1 MSLRRRLF
9 FLTVLIMGL
18 TSGSSAIYRQGA
30 AGAKDPVSPDSGKKK
45 ETKWDVSAHHGPSTD
60 VQFETDEGTWISVDV
75 RPDGKTVVFD
85 LLGDI
90 YTVPMAGGD
99 ATLLAG
105 GPAYDT
111 QPRYSPDGKKIS
123 FTSDRDGVENIWIM
137 NADGSDPKQL
147 TKEKER
153 QLNNAVW
160 TPDGQYLVARKHYR
174 NTRSLGSG
182 EMWMYHI
189 GGGDGL
195 QLTKRRNWEQDAGE
209 PAVSP
214 DGRYLYYSEDSSPGG
229 GFEYNKDP
237 YGVIY
242 VIRRLDME
250 TGKTERFISEAG
262 GSVRPQPSPDGR
274 TVAFVR
280 RVGLKTVLFLH
291 DNESGVDTPLYDDLN
306 RDAQETWALFGVH
319 PGFSWTPDGKSI
331 VISAKGHIRKVD
343 VRTRAVSEIPF
354 RATVKQTITDAVL
367 TPQAVSPDRFDV
379 RMLRFTTVS
388 PDGKSVVYTALGKL
402 YLKSLPDGE
411 PKRVTDD
418 PLNFELYPS
427 FSADGK
433 WIVYATWNDTGMGAI
448 RKVRPDGS
456 SKTRLTRSRGHY
468 VEPKFSP
475 DGSRI
480 VFRRT
485 GGDNLRG
492 RAWSRETGI
501 YWIPSGGG
509 TPALITEEG
518 SEPAFTRSGD
528 RVFLSS
534 QEGEKNALVS
544 VGLAGQDRRVHFTSD
559 NATQFLPSPDEKW
572 MAIIER
578 FNVYIS
584 VFPKTGKAVD
594 IGPSESDYPMKKVS
608 RDAGYYL
615 NWSAD
620 GKRLYWSLGP
630 TLYARDLT
638 KTFGFIAGAA
648 DSIDDA
654 PDTTGIAIGFS
665 VPTDVPTG
673 TIALTGATVITMK
686 GDEVIDDATIVV
698 ERNRITAVGPRASV
712 AVPAGAK
719 VVDVAGATIMPGII
733 DVHAHISTGS
743 EHITP
748 RTHWGYYA
756 NLAFGVT
763 TAHDPS
769 SNTETVFSNSE
780 MIRAGLITGPRLY
793 STGTILYGAE
803 APFKAVINSYDDALS
818 HLRRLKAVGAFS
830 VKSYNQPRRE
840 QRQEII
846 EAARQLGMMVYPEG
860 GSTFFWNMS
869 MILDGHTGI
878 EHSIPVS
885 PLYRDVTTLLG
896 KSHTGY
902 TPTLI
907 VSYGGLW
914 GENYWYM
921 ASNVWENERLLRFT
935 PREILDSR
943 SRRRMMAKDDDF
955 NYIGNAKAAKAALDA
970 GAQVQLGAHGQ
981 LQGLGAHWELWMFVQ
996 GGMTPLEA
1004 IRSATLSGA
1013 RYLGMDADL
1022 GSIEKGKLADL
1033 IVLEKNPLEDI
1044 RNSETVRLVMKN
1056 GRLYDG
1062 RRMDETGNHPK
1073 ARDKFYWE

>member
-1 MSLRRRLF
+1 MPARFPVIVSLLI
-9 FLTVLIMGL
+9 VLVLPPDLPLLGYQD
-18 TSGSSAIYRQGA
+18 TNAAREAAPADSA
-30 AGAKDPVSPDSGKKK
+30 SGK
-45 ETKWDVSAHHGPSTD
+45 TWDVSAHHGPFTD
-60 VQFETDEGTWISVDV
+60 VSFETDEGTWISVDV
-75 RPDGKTVVFD
+75 RPDGRTVVFD

-90 YTVPMAGGD
+90 YTVPIGGGD

-105 GPAYDT
+105 GPAYET
-111 QPRYSPDGKKIS
+111 QPRYSPDGKRIS
-123 FTSDRDGVENIWIM
+123 FTSDRDGMENIWIM

-160 TPDGQYLVARKHYR
+160 SPDGMYIVARKHYR

-182 EMWMYHI
+182 EMWMYHV
-189 GGGDGL
+189 GGGGGL

-209 PAVSP
+209 PAFSP
-214 DGRYLYYSEDSSPGG
+214 DGRYLYYSEDASPGG

-242 VIRRLDME
+242 VIRRLDTE
-250 TGKTERFISEAG
+250 TGEIERFISEAG
-262 GSVRPQPSPDGR
+262 GSVRPQPSPDGK

-280 RVGLKTVLFLH
+280 RVGLKSVLFLH
-291 DNESGVDTPLYDDLN
+291 DNESGIDRPLYDNLN
-306 RDAQETWALFGVH
+306 RDAQETWAIFGVH
-319 PGFSWTPDGKSI
+319 PGFSWTPDGKAI
-331 VISAKGHIRKVD
+331 VISAKGRIKKID
-343 VRTRAVSEIPF
+343 VATGADSDIPF
-354 RATVKQTITDAVL
+354 RASVRQTITEAVL
-367 TPQAVSPDRFDV
+367 TPQEVSPETFDV
-379 RMLRFTTVS
+379 KMLRFTTVS

-402 YLKSLPDGE
+402 YIKTLPDGE
-411 PKRVTDD
+411 PRRVTGDGV
-418 PLNFELYPS
+418 NFELFPS
-427 FSADGK
+427 FSRDGR
-433 WIVYATWNDTGMGAI
+433 WIVYATWNDADRGAI

-456 SKTRLTRSRGHY
+456 SRKKLTTLQGHY

-480 VFRRT
+480 VYRRT

-492 RAWSRETGI
+492 RAYSRETGI
-501 YWIPSGGG
+501 YWIPSDGG
-509 TPALITEEG
+509 TPSLITEEG
-518 SEPAFTRSGD
+518 SEPAFTPSGE
-528 RVFLSS
+528 RVYLSS
-534 QEGEKNALVS
+534 REGDKNALVS
-544 VGLAGQDRRVHFTSD
+544 VGLKGEDRRVHFTSE
-559 NATQFLPSPDEKW
+559 NAAQFLPSPDDNW
-572 MAIIER
+572 MAMIER

-584 VFPKTGKAVD
+584 VFPKTGKPVE
-594 IGPSESDYPMKKVS
+594 IGPSASEYPLKKVS

-620 GKRLYWSLGP
+620 GRRLYWSLGP
-630 TLYARDLT
+630 TLYSRDLAA
-638 KTFGFIAGAA
+638 TFAFLAGAQ
-648 DSIDDA
+648 DSIDDT
-654 PDTTGIAIGFS
+654 PDTVGIPIGFTAR
-665 VPTDVPTG
+665 TDVPSG
-673 TIALTGATVITMK
+673 SIALTGATVITMK
-686 GDEVIDDATIVV
+686 GDEVLADATVIIDK
-698 ERNRITAVGPRASV
+698 NRITAVGARGSV
-712 AVPAGAK
+712 TVPAGAK
-719 VVDVAGATIMPGII
+719 VVDVAGKFIIPGII

-743 EHITP
+743 EQITP
-748 RTHWGYYA
+748 RAHWGYYA

-763 TAHDPS
+763 TSHDPS

-780 MIRAGLITGPRLY
+780 MIRAGILTGPRLF

-803 APFKAVINSYDDALS
+803 APFKAVIKTYDDALS

-830 VKSYNQPRRE
+830 VKSYNQPRRD

-846 EAARQLGMMVYPEG
+846 EAARALGMMVYPEG

-885 PLYRDVTTLLG
+885 PLYKDVTTLLG
-896 KSHTGY
+896 KSRTGY

-921 ASNVWENERLLRFT
+921 VSNVWENERLLRFT
-935 PREILDSR
+935 PRQILDSR
-943 SRRRMMAKDDDF
+943 SRRRMMAKEDDF
-955 NYIGNAKAAKAALDA
+955 NYLENARAVKAALDQ

-996 GGMTPLEA
+996 GGMTPMEA
-1004 IRSATLSGA
+1004 LRCATLSGA

-1033 IVLEKNPLEDI
+1033 VVLERNPLENI
-1044 RNSETVRLVMKN
+1044 RNSESVRFVMKN

-1062 RRMDETGNHPK
+1062 GRMDEAGNHPTP
-1073 ARDKFYWE
+1073 RGKFYWE